1 MLVNRRLMALTRG
14 HGRTLNALTVVVCL
28 CTASYWVQAWFLAN
42 ALAGLLPGQTRS
54 AAQVT
59 GNLLAVLGCG
69 LARAALQQVQARLAS
84 TLGTAVRLELR
95 ATLASALLRPERLR
109 DNSERGGARR
119 LALSEGADGVE
130 PYVTA
135 YIPHALQ
142 LQVLCPIL
150 LAGVAVL
157 NPVLAA
163 ALLAAVAVSV
173 GAPRLWGR
181 LLARRGATH
190 WDSYEALGADF
201 LEALQGMR
209 TLKILD
215 AVPRFR
221 TRLQTRS
228 DALHK
233 ATVATMRVSLAD
245 TALADLGIQAG
256 LLAAAALTAM
266 DVLGVLPGGLGGEP
280 TLVFFTLILAS
291 EIFRPIRDLAR
302 QWHAGYLGISALGS
316 IDAAIGA
323 DGEMPGFPARP
334 ELASAGADLA
344 DSADDSAGETG
355 GRPPAGHTLALENL
369 SFRYGPGSPWV
380 LHHAAARIRR
390 GGITAVAG
398 PSGTGKSTLFD
409 ILLGFLPAD
418 GHCLLDGRPLQ
429 PGDVSV
435 VSQHSYLFP
444 GTIRANLAA
453 VRPGADDACMRGALA
468 RAGLARELD
477 SWSLGLDTVV
487 SEAGHS
493 FSGGQLQRLA
503 VARAILAD
511 RPVLLLDEPT
521 SALNPEL
528 AIELM
533 ESLRA
538 EARNRIVVMI
548 AHRAEALDAADTV
561 LYLRDGTL
569 HDGALRQDN
578 QRETIPSAS
587 PEAL

>member
-1 MLVNRRLMALTRG
+1 MLVNKRLMALTHG
-14 HGRTLNALTVVVCL
+14 HRRTLNTLTAVVCL
-28 CTASYWVQAWFLAN
+28 CSASYWVQAWFLAS
-42 ALAGLLPGQTRS
+42 ALAGLLPGQPHT
-54 AAQVT
+54 AAQIA

-69 LARAALQQVQARLAS
+69 LLRAALQQLQARLAS
-84 TLGTAVRLELR
+84 ALGTAVRLELR
-95 ATLASALLRPERLR
+95 ATLATALLRPERLR
-109 DNSERGGARR
+109 DNSERSGARR

-142 LQVLCPIL
+142 LQILCPIL

-163 ALLAAVAVSV
+163 ALMAAVVVAV

-190 WDSYEALGADF
+190 WDSYEALSADF

-221 TRLQTRS
+221 ARLDERS
-228 DALHK
+228 EALHRS
-233 ATVATMRVSLAD
+233 TVATMRVSLAD

-256 LLAAAALTAM
+256 LLAAAALTAL
-266 DVLGVLPGGLGGEP
+266 DVLGVLPAGLGASP
-280 TLVFFTLILAS
+280 ALTFFTLILAS
-291 EIFRPIRDLAR
+291 EVFRPIRDLAR
-302 QWHAGYLGISALGS
+302 QWHSGYLGISALGS

-323 DGEMPGFPARP
+323 
-334 ELASAGADLA
+334 
-344 DSADDSAGETG
+344 AGET
-355 GRPPAGHTLALENL
+355 PSKTPADTESDTEAATGADSSDRQRSGHTLTLQNV
-369 SFRYGPGSPWV
+369 SFRYRPESPWV
-380 LHHAAARIRR
+380 LHGATASIRR
-390 GGITAVAG
+390 GGITALAG

-409 ILLGFLPAD
+409 IMLGFLPA
-418 GHCLLDGRPLQ
+418 GGQRLLDGRPLH

-453 VRPGADDACMRGALA
+453 VAPGADESAMRGALA
-468 RAGLARELD
+468 RAGLGTELD
-477 SWSLGLDTVV
+477 SWTEGLDTVL

-493 FSGGQLQRLA
+493 LSGGQLQRLA

-528 AIELM
+528 ARELF

-538 EARNRIVVMI
+538 EARHRIVVMI
-548 AHRAEALDAADTV
+548 AHRTEALEAADTV
-561 LYLRDGTL
+561 LQLHEGTL
-569 HDGALRQDN
+569 
-578 QRETIPSAS
+578 RETVPTTS
-587 PEAL
+587 PEAP

>member
-14 HGRTLNALTVVVCL
+14 HRRRLNALTAVLCL
-28 CTASYWVQAWFLAN
+28 GTASYWAQGWFLAG
-42 ALAGLLPGQTRS
+42 ALAGLLPGQGNTGV
-54 AAQVT
+54 QVLH
-59 GNLLAVLGCG
+59 NLLAVLGCG
-69 LARAALQQVQARLAS
+69 LLRAALQQVQARLAS
-84 TLGTAVRLELR
+84 GLGTAVRLELR
-95 ATLASALLRPERLR
+95 AALAAALLSPQRLR

-142 LQVLCPIL
+142 LQILCPVL
-150 LAGVAVL
+150 LAAVAVL

-163 ALLAAVAVSV
+163 ALLAAVVLAV

-181 LLARRGATH
+181 LLARRGSTH

-209 TLKILD
+209 TLKVLD

-221 TRLQTRS
+221 ARLQTRS
-228 DALHK
+228 DALHR

-256 LLAAAALTAM
+256 LLAAAALTAL
-266 DVLGVLPGGLGGEP
+266 DVLGALPSGLGGSP
-280 TLVFFTLILAS
+280 ALTFFTLILAS
-291 EIFRPIRDLAR
+291 EVFRPVRDLAR

-316 IDAAIGA
+316 IDAAIGENDASPAGVAAA
-323 DGEMPGFPARP
+323 DGHA
-334 ELASAGADLA
+334 AGDRR
-344 DSADDSAGETG
+344 AG
-355 GRPPAGHTLALENL
+355 GHTLGLENL
-369 SFRYGPGSPWV
+369 SFRYGPDAPWV
-380 LHHAAARIRR
+380 LHGATARIER
-390 GGITAVAG
+390 GGITALAG

-418 GHCLLDGRPLQ
+418 GQCLLDGRPLQ
-429 PGDVSV
+429 AADVSV
-435 VSQHSYLFP
+435 VSQHSYMFP

-453 VRPGADDACMRGALA
+453 VRPGATEADMRGALA
-468 RAGLARELD
+468 KAGLARELD
-477 SWSLGLDTVV
+477 AWPAGLDTVLA
-487 SEAGHS
+487 EAGHS
-493 FSGGQLQRLA
+493 VSGGQLQRLA
-503 VARAILAD
+503 VARAVLAD

-528 AIELM
+528 AAELM

-538 EARNRIVVMI
+538 EARHRIVLMI

-561 LYLRDGTL
+561 LRL
-569 HDGALRQDN
+569 HDGSLREN
-578 QRETIPSAS
+578 IPTTS
-587 PEAL
+587 PEAP

>member
-14 HGRTLNALTVVVCL
+14 HRRRLSTLTAVVCL
-28 CTASYWVQAWFLAN
+28 GTASYWVQAWFLAG
-42 ALAGLLPGQTRS
+42 ALAGLLPGQGHS
-54 AAQVT
+54 AAQVLR
-59 GNLLAVLGCG
+59 NLLAVLGCG
-69 LARAALQQVQARLAS
+69 LLRAALHQAQARLAGS
-84 TLGTAVRLELR
+84 LGTAVRLELR
-95 ATLASALLRPERLR
+95 AALAAALLRPERLR
-109 DNSERGGARR
+109 DNAERGGARR

-142 LQVLCPIL
+142 LQILCPVL
-150 LAGVAVL
+150 LAAVAVL

-163 ALLAAVAVSV
+163 ALLAAVVVAV

-221 TRLQTRS
+221 ARLQTRS
-228 DALHK
+228 EALHR

-256 LLAAAALTAM
+256 LLAAAALTAL
-266 DVLGVLPGGLGGEP
+266 DVLGVVPAGPGSSP
-280 TLVFFTLILAS
+280 TLTFFTLMLAS
-291 EIFRPIRDLAR
+291 EVFRPVRDLAR
-302 QWHAGYLGISALGS
+302 QWHSGYLGISALGS
-316 IDAAIGA
+316 IDAAIGS
-323 DGEMPGFPARP
+323 GEATPCPP
-334 ELASAGADLA
+334 SAGTAA
-344 DSADDSAGETG
+344 PGAIAGDRERG
-355 GRPPAGHTLALENL
+355 GHTLALENL
-369 SFRYGPGSPWV
+369 TFRYGPESPWV
-380 LHHAAARIRR
+380 LHGATARIQR
-390 GGITAVAG
+390 GGITALAG

-409 ILLGFLPAD
+409 IMLGFLPA
-418 GHCLLDGRPLQ
+418 GGQCLLDGRPLQ

-453 VRPGADDACMRGALA
+453 VAPAADGERMRSALA
-468 RAGLARELD
+468 RAGLARELG
-477 SWSLGLDTVV
+477 SWPAGLDTVL

-493 FSGGQLQRLA
+493 LSGGQLQRLA
-503 VARAILAD
+503 IARAILAD

-521 SALNPEL
+521 SALNPAL
-528 AIELM
+528 AAELM
-533 ESLRA
+533 DSLCA

-548 AHRAEALDAADTV
+548 AHRAEALEAADTV
-561 LYLRDGTL
+561 LQL
-569 HDGALRQDN
+569 HGGAL
-578 QRETIPSAS
+578 RETIPTTS
-587 PEAL
+587 PEAP